1 MEQTRKQFTFY
12 ESFAVALRRIRRR
25 DTRCIA
31 YDAII
36 DYALY
41 NLEPNLEDFPQSAA
55 IAFDLIRPLLDS
67 ARKKAAAGHRGG
79 MRSPNASSEEANDK
93 QTASK
98 KETEIE
104 IEIENE
110 NKNNIY
116 LENKLKGEGENEGE
130 NENEAEARLA
140 ALLRINRRIREEQS
154 RRLRRQSE
162 PPSF

>member
-67 ARKKAAAGHRGG
+67 ARKKAAAGQKGG
-79 MRSPNASSEEANDK
+79 MHSPNESNEEANDK
-93 QTASK
+93 QSASK
-98 KETEIE
+98 KE

-116 LENKLKGEGENEGE
+116 LENKLKGEGEGE
-130 NENEAEARLA
+130 NEGEAEARLA
-140 ALLRINRRIREEQS
+140 ALLRVNRRIREEQS

>member
-67 ARKKAAAGHRGG
+67 ARKKSAAGHKGG
-79 MRSPNASSEEANDK
+79 MHSPNESSEEANDK
-93 QTASK
+93 QSASK
-98 KETEIE
+98 KEIE
-104 IEIENE
+104 IEIEKE

-130 NENEAEARLA
+130 NEGEAEARLA
-140 ALLRINRRIREEQS
+140 ALLRVNRRIREEQS
-154 RRLRRQSE
+154 RRLRRQTE

>member
-1 MEQTRKQFTFY
+1 MEQTRKQFTFH

-25 DTRCIA
+25 DTRCMA

-41 NLEPNLEDFPQSAA
+41 NLEPNLEDLPQSAA

-67 ARKKAAAGHRGG
+67 ARRKAAAGQKGG
-79 MRSPNASSEEANDK
+79 MRSPNESSEEANDK

-104 IEIENE
+104 IENE

-116 LENKLKGEGENEGE
+116 LENKVKGEGENEG
-130 NENEAEARLA
+130 EAEARLA
-140 ALLRINRRIREEQS
+140 ALLRVNRRIREEQS

-162 PPSF
+162 QPSF